1 MSSFF
6 VYKFIKKY
14 FLKFI
19 NYIPI
24 LKNLLLTSHDEQ
36 NKLKKYILFIYGSIF
51 GWFFGEYIV
60 GHVCIPWT
68 WLFHVKLVLVVLV
81 SLLVGLGNAFSL
93 QFRCISTLLWMGL
106 FGKAGRNILKTIIFT
121 LVITGPIE
129 NIIVNSKDVIRVFS
143 CSTYLVYNLTKTRF
157 DLMVKPFTN
166 AFFSMD
172 EQYSTIQMK
181 FQEIDEIVRPIFHEV
196 ENEDNYTR
204 M

>member
-1 MSSFF
+1 MSLF
-6 VYKFIKKY
+6 VYKFVKKY

-36 NKLKKYILFIYGSIF
+36 SKLKKCILFIYGSIF
-51 GWFFGEYIV
+51 GWFFGEYILGNV
-60 GHVCIPWT
+60 RIPST
-68 WLFHVKLVLVVLV
+68 WLFHVKLIIIVII
-81 SLLVGLGNAFSL
+81 SLLVGFGKAFSL
-93 QFRCISTLLWMGL
+93 QFRCISTLFWMGL

-166 AFFSMD
+166 AFSSMD

-181 FQEIDEIVRPIFHEV
+181 FQEVNEIVRPIFHEV
-196 ENEDNYTR
+196 EDKDNYTR

>member
-1 MSSFF
+1 MSLF
-6 VYKFIKKY
+6 VYKFVKKY
-14 FLKFI
+14 FLKFV
-19 NYIPI
+19 NCIPI
-24 LKNLLLTSHDEQ
+24 LQNLLLASRDER
-36 NKLKKYILFIYGSIF
+36 NKLRKCILFIYGLFF
-51 GWFFGEYIV
+51 GWFFGKFILAQFGFPE
-60 GHVCIPWT
+60 T
-68 WLFHVKLVLVVLV
+68 WIFYVKLVS
-81 SLLVGLGNAFSL
+81 SLIVGFGKAFSL
-93 QFRCISTLLWMGL
+93 QFRCITTLIWMGL

-129 NIIVNSKDVIRVFS
+129 NIIMNSKEVIRVFS

-166 AFFSMD
+166 AFSSMD

-181 FQEIDEIVRPIFHEV
+181 FQEINEIVLPILQEV

>member
-1 MSSFF
+1 MSLF
-6 VYKFIKKY
+6 VYKFVKKY
-14 FLKFI
+14 FLKFV
-19 NYIPI
+19 NCIPI
-24 LKNLLLTSHDEQ
+24 LQNLFLTSRDER
-36 NKLKKYILFIYGSIF
+36 NKLRKCILFIYGLFF
-51 GWFFGEYIV
+51 GWFFGKFILAQFGFPE
-60 GHVCIPWT
+60 T
-68 WLFHVKLVLVVLV
+68 WIFYVKLVS
-81 SLLVGLGNAFSL
+81 SLIVGFGKAFSL
-93 QFRCISTLLWMGL
+93 QFRCITTLIWMGL

-129 NIIVNSKDVIRVFS
+129 NIIMNSKEVIRVFS

-166 AFFSMD
+166 AFSSMD

-181 FQEIDEIVRPIFHEV
+181 FQEINEIVLPILQEV